1 MQTKNRLIVLSA
13 SCAIIM
19 YVVLLAIGQPHLIAA
34 TAAVTLFTAMLWVT
48 EALPIPVTSLI
59 PFFAFPMAGVLTHKD
74 SASALGSHVILLLM
88 GAFMLSKALEKSNV
102 HSRLAFYLVNVT
114 GGKSAK
120 RLVFG
125 FMLTAAILSMWISNS
140 ATTLM
145 LLPITL
151 AVLQHVKDPKLTV
164 AMLLGIAYA
173 ASLGGVG
180 TPVGTPPNIIFMS
193 VYLETQGKEISFIE
207 WMKTGVPIV
216 VIGIP
221 VIAWWLTRKL
231 ENTQEYILPKSGAWQ
246 PAEKRVLI
254 TFLFVALAW
263 MFRPYWTVWLN
274 MPSIG
279 DSSIA
284 LAGVVMMFLI
294 PSGNKIEEAVTP
306 ENNSKFGEVTSK
318 PKSDKLLDWDTAVS
332 IPWGMLLLF
341 AGGICIAKAFSASG
355 LSALMGEGLT
365 GLSELPVPLLI
376 LCICLFVTFLTEI
389 TSNTATATL
398 LMPILAAAGVAA
410 GINPAMMMM
419 PAAISASCAFMLP
432 VATAPN
438 AIVYGMDKFSI
449 QTMAREGFALNI
461 FLAFI
466 ITGVSYFT
474 L

>member
-1 MQTKNRLIVLSA
+1 
-13 SCAIIM
+13 
-19 YVVLLAIGQPHLIAA
+19 
-34 TAAVTLFTAMLWVT
+34 
-48 EALPIPVTSLI
+48 
-59 PFFAFPMAGVLTHKD
+59 
-74 SASALGSHVILLLM
+74 
-88 GAFMLSKALEKSNV
+88 
-102 HSRLAFYLVNVT
+102 
-114 GGKSAK
+114 
-120 RLVFG
+120 
-125 FMLTAAILSMWISNS
+125 
-140 ATTLM
+140 
-145 LLPITL
+145 
-151 AVLQHVKDPKLTV
+151 
-164 AMLLGIAYA
+164 
-173 ASLGGVG
+173 
-180 TPVGTPPNIIFMS
+180 
-193 VYLETQGKEISFIE
+193 
-207 WMKTGVPIV
+207 
-216 VIGIP
+216 
-221 VIAWWLTRKL
+221 
-231 ENTQEYILPKSGAWQ
+231 
-246 PAEKRVLI
+246 
-254 TFLFVALAW
+254 

-284 LAGVVMMFLI
+284 LAGVVLMFLI
-294 PSGNKIEEAVTP
+294 PSGNKEEALEACPKDT
-306 ENNSKFGEVTSK
+306 KFGEVINK

-355 LSALMGEGLT
+355 LSALMGDGLT
-365 GLSELPVPLLI
+365 GLSDLPVPLLI

-410 GINPAMMMM
+410 GIDPALMMM

-461 FLAFI
+461 FLAFV